1 MKKFLMMLLAVMML
15 TVSAVSFTGCGKPTG
30 MKGDAY
36 VLNIYRARDS
46 GMVDGTRDE
55 QVRKAIEE
63 KFAKDTGVK
72 ILLEVNVQNNED
84 LPDKID
90 VLFGVEEIDAVCHYM
105 SEDAGSIVT
114 KYAKEPSATLDL
126 DPLLTQYGKDYL
138 AQLQSNDPGHL
149 SDRAGY
155 YPIVSNGNVTY
166 KRTALSSITNEKS
179 FGMVIRKDLMK
190 AVQAQ
195 TGLNP
200 EDYDVLNENYK
211 SMTVSQFEKL
221 MIAIKNDTNNSV
233 GDRPIM
239 GQPWDLGRV
248 VAPALG
254 VNGMADIT
262 KDANG
267 KFVPNHFGENYGK
280 FINLMYRWASSDLKL
295 WESDSGTTTDSTRQS
310 RIIAGIAA
318 AYCAYPTAEELIKLN
333 QRFKA
338 ANSASH
344 PEWELMMIA
353 PFASEDE
360 HGEPIVVD
368 GKQQVNGNVKIAR
381 SFYGITVPYN
391 SLNSDKLIM
400 FINWMWSS
408 KENYDLCKYGVKGT
422 DWVEGTWTDEQGK
435 TYDTWQYPANKRVE
449 YATKP
454 PYTGK
459 YLILENI
466 AISNRLN
473 GAYSEDEKKWYTRAY
488 NDFPVYGDTQTE
500 GIWLP
505 EIPRS
510 YASDES
516 DITGSFVQQ
525 VRSPAWAGVKGEGG
539 VTPDESLATYVT
551 NMLAKYSS
559 YFDYVDEQYNKGIAY
574 FNNKYND

>member
-1 MKKFLMMLLAVMML
+1 MLLAGML
-15 TVSAVSFTGCGKPTG
+15 LISSAAVFTGCRQNTG

-55 QVRKAIEE
+55 QVRQAIEE
-63 KFAKDTGVK
+63 KFAKDTG
-72 ILLEVNVQNNED
+72 INISLQVNVQNNED
-84 LPDKID
+84 LPDKIN
-90 VLFGVEEIDAVCHYM
+90 VLFGVEEIDAICHYM

-114 KYAKEPSATLDL
+114 KYAKEPDSTIDL
-126 DPLLTQYGKDYL
+126 DPLLAEYGQDYL
-138 AQLQSNDPGHL
+138 KQLQTNDPGHL

-155 YPIVSNGNVTY
+155 YPITSNNNVTY
-166 KRTALSSITNEKS
+166 KRTALSSITNEKG
-179 FGMVIRKDLMK
+179 FGVIIRKDLMR
-190 AVQAQ
+190 AVMAQ

-200 EDYDVLNENYK
+200 EDYDILNDNYK

-221 MIAIKNDTNNSV
+221 MIAIKNDPNNSV

-262 KDANG
+262 KDADG
-267 KFVPNHFGENYGK
+267 KFVPNQFGENYGK
-280 FINLMYRWASSDLKL
+280 LINLMYRWANSDLKL
-295 WESDSGTTTDSTRQS
+295 WENDAQTTTDSTRQS

-318 AYCAYPTAEELIKLN
+318 AYCAYPTAEECIKLN

-360 HGEPIVVD
+360 NGDPIVNAD

-381 SFYGITVPYN
+381 SFYGVTVPYN
-391 SLNSDKLIM
+391 SINSDKLVM
-400 FINWMWSS
+400 FINWMWSN
-408 KENYDLCKYGVKGT
+408 KENYDLCKYGVKGV
-422 DWVEGTWTDEQGK
+422 DWVEGTWTDDQGN
-435 TYDTWQYPANKRVE
+435 TYDTWQYPANKKTE

-454 PYTGK
+454 PYSGK
-459 YLILENI
+459 YLILENVKV
-466 AISNRLN
+466 SNRIN

-488 NDFPVYGDTQTE
+488 NDFPVYGDTETE

-505 EIPRS
+505 EIPRN

-539 VTPDESLATYVT
+539 VTPDESLINYVAT
-551 NMLAKYSS
+551 MRSKYGS
-559 YFDYVDEQYNKGIAY
+559 YLDYIDAQYNRGIEY
-574 FNNKYND
+574 FKNKYNN